1 MMCHYCDCITIR
13 ELTIVDSGGLVLP
26 DDFDS
31 RGVESFVSG
40 RSGKDVDL
48 HQQLRKPS
56 LILHRG
62 FIPPLAEV
70 HILYCGVGERLFD
83 CFVSRG
89 GWDFARVL
97 GGTRGQCVGLVCA
110 EAHNVEHRVS
120 VVGGVLLELL
130 SLGDDCVELLG
141 GFPNALLLVTA

>member
-1 MMCHYCDCITIR
+1 
-13 ELTIVDSGGLVLP
+13 
-26 DDFDS
+26 
-31 RGVESFVSG
+31 
-40 RSGKDVDL
+40 VDL

-56 LILHRG
+56 LILYRG

-70 HILYCGVGERLFD
+70 HILYCGVGND
-83 CFVSRG
+83 YSIVSFPAVAG
-89 GWDFARVL
+89 IFARVL

-130 SLGDDCVELLG
+130 SFGDDCVELLG